1 MKQTKIGYII
11 LGCIFGVLALFMNG
25 VSISVNKFPSSLM
38 LIAICIMCF
47 CLSYLVQHLTAKD
60 ERAKKIRERSI
71 YVNYFILIAVVL
83 LLMIVFNPISNLHI
97 EAYNLLSIMMT
108 VYISSVFLT
117 MVYYA
122 KKY

>member
-1 MKQTKIGYII
+1 MKQTQMGYII
-11 LGCIFGVLALFMNG
+11 MGCIFGILAIFING
-25 VSISVNKFPSSLM
+25 VSISVNKFPSSLI

-47 CLSYLVQHLTAKD
+47 CLSFLVPHLTPKD
-60 ERAKKIRERSI
+60 ERAQKIRERSI
-71 YVNYFILIAVVL
+71 YVNYFILIAVVVI
-83 LLMIVFNPISNLHI
+83 LMIVFNPVSNLQI

>member
-1 MKQTKIGYII
+1 MKQTKMGYII

-60 ERAKKIRERSI
+60 ERAQKIRERSI

>member
-1 MKQTKIGYII
+1 
-11 LGCIFGVLALFMNG
+11 MNG

-60 ERAKKIRERSI
+60 ERAQKIRERSI

>member
-1 MKQTKIGYII
+1 MKETKMGFII
-11 LGCIFGVLALFMNG
+11 MGFIFGVMALFING

-47 CLSYLVQHLTAKD
+47 CLAYLAPHLTVKD
-60 ERAKKIRERSI
+60 ERAQKIRERSI
-71 YVNYFILIAVVL
+71 YVNYFILIAVVVI
-83 LLMIVFNPISNLHI
+83 LMIVFNPVSSLHI
-97 EAYNLLSIMMT
+97 DAYSLLTIMMT
-108 VYISSVFLT
+108 IYISSVFLT